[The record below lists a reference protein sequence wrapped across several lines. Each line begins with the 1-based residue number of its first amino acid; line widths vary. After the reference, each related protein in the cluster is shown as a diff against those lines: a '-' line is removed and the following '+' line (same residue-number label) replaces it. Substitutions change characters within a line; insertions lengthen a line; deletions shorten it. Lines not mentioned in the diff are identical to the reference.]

1 MCQIAGK
8 YSVLF
13 TSVLVKRLFLVLLFS
28 VQIHFYGLFMGINNM
43 ALIVI
48 YKGNSFTKE
57 LE

>member
-28 VQIHFYGLFMGINNM
+28 VQRHFYGLFMGINNM

-48 YKGNSFTKE
+48 YKGNSFKE

>member
-13 TSVLVKRLFLVLLFS
+13 TSVLVKRLFLVLRFS

-48 YKGNSFTKE
+48 YKGNSFKE